1 MKIAFDLISD
11 LNIIDDFDW
20 TGQPTSL
27 NCVVAGNVSRSFD
40 TTIKTLEHLGEC
52 YKSVFYID
60 GSLEHRDSI
69 QYLSDSYAEFKKII
83 SRMDNV
89 VHMQDNVIIQENLA
103 IVACNGW
110 WTYDF
115 NYDIDPEQAEKWLQ
129 EDWIINDTEIATI
142 YSMAYGD
149 ARYLTSCIQ
158 KLQTYKNVKKIVVVT
173 NTVPFPGLLAHDTQL
188 MSSVRMNL
196 MGNSL
201 VTQCLAADEKDLID
215 TWCFGHYPEPIEEF
229 NTGIRFVSNPKAH
242 HPVYNPKRIEIDL

>member
-1 MKIAFDLISD
+1 MQIAFDLISD

-20 TGQPTSL
+20 SGQPTSL

-40 TTIKTLEHLGEC
+40 TTIRTLEHLGKC

-60 GSLEHRDSI
+60 GSLEHRDCLP
-69 QYLSDSYAEFKKII
+69 YLSENYAEFKKVI

-89 VHMQDNVIIQENLA
+89 VHMQDNVVIQENLA

-129 EDWIINDTEIATI
+129 EDWTINDTEIATI

-158 KLQTYKNVKKIVVVT
+158 KLQTYKNVKKIVVIT
-173 NTVPFPGLLAHDTQL
+173 NTVPFPGLLSHDQQL
-188 MSSVRMNL
+188 MNSVRFNL

-201 VTQCLAADEKDLID
+201 IMQCLAADEKELID
-215 TWCFGHYPEPIEEF
+215 TWCFGHYPEAIEEM
-229 NTGIRFVSNPKAH
+229 NNGIRFVSNPKAD
-242 HPVYNPKRIEIDL
+242 HPVYNPKRIVIDY

>member
-1 MKIAFDLISD
+1 MQIAFDLISD
-11 LNIIDDFDW
+11 LNIIDEFDW

-40 TTIKTLEHLGEC
+40 TTIRTLEHLGKC

-60 GSLEHRDSI
+60 GSLEHRDCLP
-69 QYLSDSYAEFKKII
+69 YLSENYAELKKII

-89 VHMQDNVIIQENLA
+89 VYMQDNVIVQENLA

-115 NYDIDPEQAEKWLQ
+115 NYDIEPEQSEQWLR
-129 EDWIINDTEIATI
+129 EDWTINDTEIATI

-149 ARYLTSCIQ
+149 ARYLASCIQ

-173 NTVPFPGLLAHDTQL
+173 NTVPLPGLLSHDREL
-188 MSSVRMNL
+188 MNSVRFNL

-201 VTQCLAADEKDLID
+201 ITQCLAADEKELID
-215 TWCFGHYPEPIEEF
+215 TWCFGHYPEPIERM
-229 NTGIRFVSNPKAH
+229 NNGIRFVSNPKAD
-242 HPVYNPKRIEIDL
+242 HPVYNPKRVVIDF

>member
-60 GSLEHRDSI
+60 GSLEHRDS
-69 QYLSDSYAEFKKII
+69 LSYMSESYSELRKQI

-89 VHMQDNVIIQENLA
+89 VYLHDNVIIQDKLA

-115 NYDIDPEQAEKWLQ
+115 NYDIDPPQVEEYLKK
-129 EDWIINDTEIATI
+129 DWVINDAEVANI
-142 YSMAYGD
+142 YSLAYGD
-149 ARYLTSCIQ
+149 ATYLTTCVS
-158 KLQTYKNVKKIVVVT
+158 KLQEYKNVEKILVVT
-173 NTVPFPGLLAHDTQL
+173 NTVPYPAILAHDNGL
-188 MSSVRMNL
+188 MGSLRFNL

-201 VTQCLAADEKDLID
+201 VTQCLAADKKDLID
-215 TWCFGHYPEPIEEF
+215 TWVFGHYPEPLEEY
-229 NTGIRFVSNPKAH
+229 NSGIRFVSNPKTDH
-242 HPVYNPKRIEIDL
+242 SVYNPKRIEIEY

>member
-11 LNIIDDFDW
+11 LNIIDSFNW
-20 TGQPTSL
+20 EGQPTSL
-27 NCVVAGNVSRSFD
+27 NCVVAGNVAREHD
-40 TTIKTLEHLGEC
+40 TVFRTLEHLGKQ

-60 GSLEHRDSI
+60 GWLEHRDCLA
-69 QYLSDSYAEFKKII
+69 YLSESHAELKRII

-89 VHMQDNVIIQENLA
+89 VYLQDNVVIQENLA

-115 NYDIDPEQAEKWLQ
+115 NFDIDPEQSERWLK
-129 EDWIINDTEIATI
+129 EDWIINDVEIATI

-158 KLQTYKNVKKIVVVT
+158 KLQTYKNVKKIVVVS
-173 NTVPFPGLLAHDTQL
+173 NTVPYPGLLSHDL
-188 MSSVRMNL
+188 ELNDSLRFNL

-201 VTQCLAADEKDLID
+201 ITQCLAADTKSMID

-229 NTGIRFVSNPKAH
+229 NSGIRFVSNPKAD
-242 HPVYNPKRIEIDL
+242 HPVYNPKRIVIDF